1 MVLGKLDVHMQ
12 KNVVGLYLTPYTKI
26 NSKRIKDL
34 NIRIKKIKLL
44 EEDIGQ
50 NFMTLDLAVFLEYDT
65 KGTGNKRKKDKFD
78 FVKIFKF
85 CVSKDTTDR
94 VKRQPIYWEKMFTTY
109 IAEKGLLL
117 RIRRELLKL
126 HTK

>member
-1 MVLGKLDVHMQ
+1 MQ

-44 EEDIGQ
+44 EKDIGQ
-50 NFMTLDLAVFLEYDT
+50 NFMTLDLAMFLEYDT

-85 CVSKDTTDR
+85 CVSKDTINR
-94 VKRQPIYWEKMFTTY
+94 VKR
-109 IAEKGLLL
+109 
-117 RIRRELLKL
+117 
-126 HTK
+126 